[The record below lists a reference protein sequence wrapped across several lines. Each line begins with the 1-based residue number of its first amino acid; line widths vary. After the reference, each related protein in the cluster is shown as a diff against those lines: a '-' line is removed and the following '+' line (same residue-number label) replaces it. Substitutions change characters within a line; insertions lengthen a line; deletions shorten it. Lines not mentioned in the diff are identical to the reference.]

1 MVQSNRP
8 LRQQLKNLKLIS
20 RWKLN
25 DERILLKLNP
35 WACAGEG
42 RARRRS
48 RAACSAF
55 PPWRKQSG
63 SSFHPPEF
71 QRGSGRCPQRSAKD
85 TAACNIPNESKL
97 ETISQD
103 VQWGILAGRRRRRR
117 RKERWRINSDLMMK
131 AKRSSC
137 MPRSLLNSSSKLLIK
152 RRK

>member
-117 RKERWRINSDLMMK
+117 KERWRINSDLMMK